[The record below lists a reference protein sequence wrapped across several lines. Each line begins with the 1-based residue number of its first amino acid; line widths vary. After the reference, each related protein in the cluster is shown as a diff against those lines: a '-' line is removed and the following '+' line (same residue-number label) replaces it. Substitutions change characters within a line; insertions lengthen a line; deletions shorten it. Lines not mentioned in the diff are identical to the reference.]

1 MTMSED
7 AVSTPGHRFVRLED
21 GNMATEIALT
31 KEELLEALSK
41 NGINSLEDLVDAI
54 MPETGGYRILY
65 SEKSEPPPLV
75 TIPHKGSF
83 GFKMYWHEVDAE
95 G

>member
-1 MTMSED
+1 MNED
-7 AVSTPGHRFVRLED
+7 GVSVPGHKFVRLED

-54 MPETGGYRILY
+54 MPETGGYRILF
-65 SEKSEPPPLV
+65 SEKFEPPPLV

-83 GFKMYWHEVDAE
+83 GFKMYWYDDDAE

>member
-1 MTMSED
+1 MNED
-7 AVSTPGHRFVRLED
+7 GVSVPGHKFVRLED
-21 GNMATEIALT
+21 GNMATEKALT
-31 KEELLEALSK
+31 KEELLDALSK

-54 MPETGGYRILY
+54 MPETGGYRILF
-65 SEKSEPPPLV
+65 SEKFEPPPLV

-83 GFKMYWHEVDAE
+83 GFKMYWYDDDAE

>member
-1 MTMSED
+1 MNED
-7 AVSTPGHRFVRLED
+7 GVSVLGHKFVRLED
-21 GNMATEIALT
+21 GNMATEKALT

-54 MPETGGYRILY
+54 MPETGGYRILF
-65 SEKSEPPPLV
+65 SDKFEPPPLV

-83 GFKMYWHEVDAE
+83 GFKMYWYDDDAE